1 MTDRPHRRFH
11 VSLERL
17 EVDTLEMGREVRAQ
31 VAEAVAALGVRDK
44 SRAQRVVDGDRAV
57 DESYLELHGQWM
69 VLTATQGPV
78 AFDLRLLASL
88 LHLLIVLER
97 MGDQAANIAKMVI
110 ATDGLPDEPRLSGL
124 LRTMGEAALAMADRS
139 LEGFAARDD
148 SAVEELKRLDAEV
161 DSCYSEVLDAVVA
174 IGTDRSVLEW
184 ATRMIMAARA
194 LERVADQAVDIAEET
209 RLLVTGTRD
218 IYPSGIP

>member
-1 MTDRPHRRFH
+1 MTTHRHFH
-11 VSLERL
+11 ASLEKL
-17 EVDTLEMGREVRAQ
+17 EADTLEMGRRIRAQ
-31 VAEAVAALGVRDK
+31 VAEAVAALGERDK
-44 SRAQRVVDGDRAV
+44 ILAQRVVDGDRAV

-78 AFDLRLLASL
+78 ASDLRLLASL

-110 ATDGLPDEPRLSGL
+110 ATDGLPDDPRLSGL
-124 LRTMGEAALAMADRS
+124 LGAMGEAALAMTDRS
-139 LEGFAARDD
+139 LDGFAARND
-148 SAVEELKRLDAEV
+148 SAVEEMKRLDAEV